1 MSSWPCDSKTPLSKT
16 TYNVPTRC
24 QCLLADQETSILS
37 GAHSRVAAPPLSDTP
52 KCSAGTENPLFLN
65 SLFEGADAKFHS
77 HPHPSNKNVN
87 VLFLQKGHSLNHT
100 TTKIRKLSLACPCHL
115 ILRPH
120 RGLSKCPTEVPNPD
134 GIPDHALT
142 LVARPRLHSRAF
154 LSPRLDFCDLDTSEG
169 YRPVVVQNAPCR
181 VWLLFVIGFRSC
193 ASLGKTAEAALCSA
207 PCMLS
212 GGASF
217 RFVPWG
223 CPGEMSCCVCDW
235 EYPILIYCYDYHYFS
250 PHCIY

>member
-100 TTKIRKLSLACPCHL
+100 TTKIRKLSLVCPCHL
-115 ILRPH
+115 IVRPH

-181 VWLLFVIGFRSC
+181 GLALV
-193 ASLGKTAEAALCSA
+193 SL
-207 PCMLS
+207 
-212 GGASF
+212 
-217 RFVPWG
+217 
-223 CPGEMSCCVCDW
+223 
-235 EYPILIYCYDYHYFS
+235 
-250 PHCIY
+250 